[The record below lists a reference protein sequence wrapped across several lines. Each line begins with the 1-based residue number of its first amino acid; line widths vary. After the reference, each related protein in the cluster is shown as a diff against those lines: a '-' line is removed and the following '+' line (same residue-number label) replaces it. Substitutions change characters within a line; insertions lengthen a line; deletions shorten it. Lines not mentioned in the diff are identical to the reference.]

1 MRLVNFVELENVGHA
16 WWPVWLEARVISH
29 TADCTVKVVWLE
41 FMARAAE
48 DPTIPWNNYFK
59 QIYASQIKRKSGLDF
74 AK

>member
-1 MRLVNFVELENVGHA
+1 MRLVNFVELENVGRA

-59 QIYASQIKRKSGLDF
+59 QIYASQIKRKSGFDF